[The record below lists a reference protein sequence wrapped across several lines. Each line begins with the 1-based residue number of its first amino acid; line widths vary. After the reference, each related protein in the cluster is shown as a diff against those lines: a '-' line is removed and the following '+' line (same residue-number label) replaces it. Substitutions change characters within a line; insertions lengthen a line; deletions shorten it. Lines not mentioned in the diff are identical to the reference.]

1 MSDNSLL
8 SNRLPFNALDRETID
23 ALREAKPLILEE
35 LPEVLDGFYD
45 HVSKFTDTIRFFRD
59 REHMNAAKAAQLKH
73 WSYIA
78 EGQFDETY
86 AASVTKIGEAHHRIG
101 LEPRWYIGGYNYVVS
116 NLVERVTVK
125 MLAKSSNRAGIAKC
139 ARVQRAII
147 RSSLLD
153 MDLSVS
159 VYIEAGKRAREKA
172 LQLANELQQQ
182 VNAAVDQISST
193 AQELS
198 ATSNVLTKAANNTTE
213 RSNTVAAG
221 AEEASINVRTVAAAA
236 EELSASVK
244 EVGRHTASSGEIS
257 QQAVSVASQATQKVE
272 QLAEAAKKIGV
283 IVDLINGIA
292 AQTNLLALN
301 ATIEAARAGEAGRG
315 FAVVA
320 QEVKALAEQTA
331 KATSE
336 ISSQI
341 ADIQSSTVDSVAAID
356 KISGTIQT
364 MNEIATTIASS
375 VEEQSAA
382 TEEIARNVHEAA
394 QGTNDVSANII
405 TVSQAANDTGI
416 TAEKVQASS
425 GVLEH
430 QADELRDA
438 AKRFMQTLQAC

>member
-1 MSDNSLL
+1 MSDNTLM
-8 SNRLPFNALDRETID
+8 SNRLQFNALDRETINT
-23 ALREAKPLILEE
+23 LREAKPLILEE
-35 LPEVLDGFYD
+35 LPGVMDGFYE
-45 HVSKFTDTIRFFRD
+45 HISKFSETSRFFQD
-59 REHMNAAKAAQLKH
+59 QKHMNTAKNAQLKH
-73 WSYIA
+73 WGIIV
-78 EGQFDETY
+78 EGYFDESY
-86 AASVTKIGEAHHRIG
+86 AASVTKIGEAHYRLG
-101 LEPRWYIGGYNYVVS
+101 LEPRWYIGGYNYLIS
-116 NLVERVTVK
+116 NLVERVATK
-125 MLAKSSNRAGIAKC
+125 MLARSANKAAIAKC
-139 ARVQRAII
+139 TKVQQAII
-147 RSSLLD
+147 RASLLD
-153 MDLSVS
+153 MDLAIC
-159 VYIEAGKRAREKA
+159 VYIRAGEKA
-172 LQLANELQQQ
+172 RQTALKLAAELQQQ
-182 VNAAVDQISST
+182 VNSVVDQISST
-193 AQELS
+193 AHDLT
-198 ATSNVLTKAANNTTE
+198 ATSNELTKAANNTTE

-257 QQAVSVASQATQKVE
+257 QQAVSVAGQATQKVE

-341 ADIQSSTVDSVAAID
+341 NDIQSSTVESVSAID

-382 TEEIARNVHEAA
+382 TEGGE
-394 QGTNDVSANII
+394 SAIF
-405 TVSQAANDTGI
+405 GR
-416 TAEKVQASS
+416 SS
-425 GVLEH
+425 GSTG
-430 QADELRDA
+430 R
-438 AKRFMQTLQAC
+438 